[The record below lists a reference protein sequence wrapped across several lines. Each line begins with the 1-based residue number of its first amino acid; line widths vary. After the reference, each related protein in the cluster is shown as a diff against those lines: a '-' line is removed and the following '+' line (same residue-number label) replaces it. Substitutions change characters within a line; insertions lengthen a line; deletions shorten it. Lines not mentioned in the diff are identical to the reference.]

1 MYMPAKV
8 VAKGDSI
15 HFFGYL
21 TNQTK
26 VTQNA
31 DILQERNT
39 EKPLSKSSLKSS
51 IL

>member
-26 VTQNA
+26 ETQNA
-31 DILQERNT
+31 VYCRKEIQRS
-39 EKPLSKSSLKSS
+39 LSVNRH
-51 IL
+51 